1 MPTYG
6 YRCPNGHEFEVI
18 HGMDDPPPTA
28 CEVCEATPVNR
39 VFYPISV
46 SFTGSGFYAT
56 DYRRGEQKPETAAS
70 TGDSVKTSDDSAKKT
85 DEKSTKKADPQQK

>member
-1 MPTYG
+1 MRTAA
-6 YRCPNGHEFEVI
+6 RTATTLRSFTAWAT
-18 HGMDDPPPTA
+18 PPTA
-28 CEVCEATPVNR
+28 CQVCGAAPVNR

-56 DYRRGEQKPETAAS
+56 DYGRGEQKPEAAAS

-85 DEKSTKKADPQQK
+85 DEKSTKKADP